1 MTKSK
6 MKLKISED
14 DEDVAYLILP
24 DHPGAGVSGVV
35 KKQVRLHNF
44 LEYVGPDIYFDFDEN
59 GKLIGI
65 EILA

>member
-1 MTKSK
+1 MKSK

-24 DHPGAGVSGVV
+24 DHPGEGVFGVV
-35 KKQVRLHNF
+35 KKQIRLHDL
-44 LEYVGPDIYFDFDEN
+44 LEYAGPEIYFDFDESGN
-59 GKLIGI
+59 LIGA